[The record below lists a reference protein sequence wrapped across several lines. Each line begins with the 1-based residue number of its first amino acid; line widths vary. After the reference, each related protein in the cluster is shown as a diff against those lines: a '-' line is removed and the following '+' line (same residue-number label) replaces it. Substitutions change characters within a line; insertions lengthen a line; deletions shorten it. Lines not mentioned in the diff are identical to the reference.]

1 MPLDPQMRKILD
13 QMAAANAA
21 PFYTLTPVAAR
32 EQMARQTS
40 KGEPAPVARV
50 ENRTIPGPD
59 GDLPVRIYTPLGGAP
74 IGALVYFHGGGWVL
88 GGLDMVDQT
97 CRILANESRCVTVS
111 VDYRLAP
118 KHKFPAAPE
127 DCYGAV
133 KWTVA
138 NAAAL
143 GCDTS
148 RLAVGGTSAGG
159 TLATVIAMMA
169 RDRGGPRIAF
179 QLLIY
184 PATQRELDTPS
195 HRQFADG
202 NYYILF
208 ARRYG
213 VVLATLSGE
222 RCRHEESLRLPG
234 ARHEP

>member
-1 MPLDPQMRKILD
+1 ML
-13 QMAAANAA
+13 
-21 PFYTLTPVAAR
+21 VA
-32 EQMARQTS
+32 
-40 KGEPAPVARV
+40 
-50 ENRTIPGPD
+50 
-59 GDLPVRIYTPLGGAP
+59 
-74 IGALVYFHGGGWVL
+74 F
-88 GGLDMVDQT
+88 
-97 CRILANESRCVTVS
+97 S
-111 VDYRLAP
+111 VDTGA
-118 KHKFPAAPE
+118 AAPE

-202 NYYILF
+202 NYYILSRADMEWF
-208 ARRYG
+208 WRHYLASDADTKNPYACPAR
-213 VVLATLSGE
+213 ATSLKGLPPAMVMTIAITIE
-222 RCRHEESLRLPG
+222 RRGRSINVDEIMI
-234 ARHEP
+234 